1 MAEVGGSAFRAAI
14 TAGQNVVASGA
25 NGSQSYGI
33 GTTVT
38 AYGGSP
44 SYSYDW
50 EYVSGDVQISAV
62 SDTSATTTW
71 QSNGTDEIFSSVWR
85 CKVTDSASRIVYS
98 DNVSI
103 EFTHGTPP

>member
-1 MAEVGGSAFRAAI
+1 MAEVGGTGFRAAI
-14 TAGQNVVASGA
+14 TAGQSVVAAVA
-25 NGSQSYGI
+25 NGSQSYGT

-62 SDTSATTTW
+62 SDTSASTTW
-71 QSNGTDEIFSSVWR
+71 QSNGTNQVFSAIWR
-85 CKVTDSASRIVYS
+85 CKVTDLGSRTTYS
-98 DNVSI
+98 DNVTI
-103 EFTHGTPP
+103 QATHGTPP